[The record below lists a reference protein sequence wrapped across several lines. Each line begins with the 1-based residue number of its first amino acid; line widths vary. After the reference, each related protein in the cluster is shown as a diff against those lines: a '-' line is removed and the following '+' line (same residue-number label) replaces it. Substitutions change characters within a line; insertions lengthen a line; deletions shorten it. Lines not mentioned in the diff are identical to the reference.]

1 MLCFLPAGRR
11 LERCCAGRIADI
23 LSLMAKK
30 KSRDI
35 TPEEFSELM
44 REIIKRFMIAGL
56 VVAAFGFLIVIALL
70 VWGK

>member
-1 MLCFLPAGRR
+1 MAGYWCTLKPSRKCYTA
-11 LERCCAGRIADI
+11 LIADI

-44 REIIKRFMIAGL
+44 REIIKRFIIAGL
-56 VVAAFGFLIVIALL
+56 AVAAFGFLIVAALL

>member
-1 MLCFLPAGRR
+1 
-11 LERCCAGRIADI
+11 
-23 LSLMAKK
+23 MAKK

-56 VVAAFGFLIVIALL
+56 AVAAFGFLIVIALL